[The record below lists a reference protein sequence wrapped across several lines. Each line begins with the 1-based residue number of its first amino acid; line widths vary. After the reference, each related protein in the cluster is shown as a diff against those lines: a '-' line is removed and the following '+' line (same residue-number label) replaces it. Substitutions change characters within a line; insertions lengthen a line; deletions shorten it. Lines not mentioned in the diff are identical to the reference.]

1 MAYVPRSRARNRDQ
15 NRIIVSGRDL
25 VIPTPQTLPTGPSQT
40 AIFQCIPANPVYW
53 SGTRISKQA
62 EMYQV
67 FRPRRFHV
75 HYKPQVAVTNP
86 GLVVYGTLFQDATV
100 DIPELQ
106 QVLNTSNGGGI
117 SQCYMPFTSRVDLRA
132 LQLKQF
138 NVIGS
143 PASTDNVPFSWVAAY
158 TGYAES
164 AISTSSAPGWVEVDW
179 EFEFMS
185 GNPGSGNTGAGVFVY
200 PAALSAQL
208 DTRRA
213 AIGARAINWS
223 APFGIPLG
231 ALKEIAIP
239 LLRHVGVILLN
250 GASTSSVRYGIG
262 KILTWV
268 SSSLAATRATDVTN
282 LRDDDGTEISLP
294 DDTPVVV
301 LMSGLPQPT
310 DAASADAH
318 AFLHVDAVIENG
330 DDPQILSE
338 WTISDF
344 STVTN
349 DVAYTL
355 RTELSGDAVTFQVQN
370 EVDVFRLRVRTD
382 DDQTLAVAYNN
393 RTLLWFYSQSS
404 YHWMP
409 LNGHTPAVEEPAP
422 AVEAPQEPE
431 PAQLTPEQRRALLS
445 LLI

>member
-25 VIPTPQTLPTGPSQT
+25 VIPTPQSLPVGPSQT

-53 SGTRISKQA
+53 TGTRISKQA

-100 DIPELQ
+100 DVPELQ

-143 PASTDNVPFSWVAAY
+143 PSSTDNVPFSWVAAY

-164 AISTSSAPGWVEVDW
+164 AITTSSAPGWVEVDW

-200 PAALSAQL
+200 PQALSSRL
-208 DTRRA
+208 DSRRRA
-213 AIGARAINWS
+213 VGSRAINWS

-231 ALKEIAIP
+231 ALKEMATP
-239 LLRHVGVILLN
+239 LLRHIGVVLLN
-250 GASTSSVRYGIG
+250 GASTDSFRYGIG

-268 SSSLAATRATDVTN
+268 ASSLAATRSTDGTT
-282 LRDDDGTEISLP
+282 LRDDDGSEVTLP
-294 DDTPVVV
+294 DDTPVIV

-310 DAASADAH
+310 SSSQTEAQ
-318 AFLHVDAVIENG
+318 AFLNVRATVTREA
-330 DDPQILSE
+330 QILNCSWMVSE
-338 WTISDF
+338 LATTIDEHGVS
-344 STVTN
+344 
-349 DVAYTL
+349 L
-355 RTELSGDAVTFQVQN
+355 RAELAGDAVSFQVLD
-370 EVDVFRLRVRTD
+370 ETVTSMSVRTAD
-382 DDQTLAVAYNN
+382 GDTMA
-393 RTLLWFYSQSS
+393 RTEDMNSILWYYRYST
-404 YHWMP
+404 YHWMAIS
-409 LNGHTPAVEEPAP
+409 NVPAM
-422 AVEAPQEPE
+422 VEAPAEEEELPE
-431 PAQLTPEQRRALLS
+431 QPAPGLTTEQRRALLA
-445 LLI
+445 LLA